1 MITTNYYKRLV
12 NFFENCKNENELKR
26 EYVDIKKLFWYFTY
40 ENYLPTLHLAV
51 ANTENEKVEYYDFE
65 TKEKI
70 VDEQDYKPFA
80 KYIVSSKDTFRYFKI
95 MPITL
100 PNSLNQNLGEIE
112 IRPQGIFDT
121 DCSFTKDNI
130 ITNTNWENMLKSW
143 DDGYQIYQMQHKDE
157 LSNINYYKENP
168 YIKIKSQ
175 ALTNYLEKTR
185 EFVKICVKYDFYYN
199 NCSTKEKCDIVKDK
213 KTEMSL

>member
-12 NFFENCKNENELKR
+12 NFFDDYKNKNELKNK
-26 EYVDIKKLFWYFTY
+26 YVDIKNLFWYFTY

-51 ANTENEKVEYYDFE
+51 AKKENENIEYYDFE

-70 VDEQDYKPFA
+70 VTKQNYKPFA
-80 KYIVSSKDTFRYFKI
+80 KYVVSYQGTSRCFKI
-95 MPITL
+95 LPIIL
-100 PNSLNQNLGEIE
+100 PNSSNKNLGEIE

-143 DDGYQIYQMQHKDE
+143 DDGYQIYQLQHKDE